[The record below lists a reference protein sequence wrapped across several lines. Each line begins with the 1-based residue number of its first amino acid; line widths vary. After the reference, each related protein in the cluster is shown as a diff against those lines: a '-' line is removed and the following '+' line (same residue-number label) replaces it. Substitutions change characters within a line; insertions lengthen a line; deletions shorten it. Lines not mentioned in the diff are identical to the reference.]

1 MTDWYKLVKRIES
14 IEIAHNEIVATTYWK
29 DSELKY
35 VVTFSKTK
43 QMYYL
48 YEVGAES
55 STIKTKEKAKSPV
68 DLEKKIN
75 IEGM

>member
-1 MTDWYKLVKRIES
+1 MTDWYKLVKTAK
-14 IEIAHNEIVATTYWK
+14 IAHNEIIVTTYWK
-29 DSELKY
+29 GSELKY
-35 VVTFSKTK
+35 IVTFSKTK

-48 YEVGAES
+48 YEVRAGGD
-55 STIKTKEKAKSPV
+55 IVKTKEKAKSPI